1 MKFEI
6 GHKDRTYHY
15 ELETEALNGKKLGE
29 KLKGEEISGEF
40 SGYEFEITGASDK
53 SGFPAKADLEGVGR
67 KEVLLT
73 KGFSMRE
80 KGKGLIVRKTV
91 RGNTIADDIIQI
103 NLKVVKEG
111 SKKISTILG
120 KEEKVEGDGIEAKT
134 EAKSP
139 EHLTKK
145 ETPKPLTEEKAKP
158 HEHVAKEAPKEEHK
172 HQHKEEKKEA

>member
-15 ELETEALNGKKLGE
+15 ELETDALNGKKLGE
-29 KLKGEEISGEF
+29 KFKGEELSGDF

-53 SGFPAKADLEGVGR
+53 AGFPAKADLEGVGR
-67 KEVLLT
+67 REILLK

-91 RGNTIADDIIQI
+91 RGNTIADDLIQI
-103 NLKVVKEG
+103 NLKVIKEG

-120 KEEKVEGDGIEAKT
+120 KEEKKEEVKGKEEKGKEAEK
-134 EAKSP
+134 EA
-139 EHLTKK
+139 H
-145 ETPKPLTEEKAKP
+145 KPLTKE
-158 HEHVAKEAPKEEHK
+158 EAPKEEHK

>member
-15 ELETEALNGKKLGE
+15 ELETDALNGKKLGE
-29 KLKGEEISGEF
+29 KFKGEELSNDF

-53 SGFPAKADLEGVGR
+53 SGVPAKADLEGVGR
-67 KEVLLT
+67 KRILLK

-80 KGKGLIVRKTV
+80 KGKGLIVRKTI

-111 SKKISTILG
+111 SKKISTLLG
-120 KEEKVEGDGIEAKT
+120 KEEVKGDGIEAKT

-139 EHLTKK
+139 EQLTKK
-145 ETPKPLTEEKAKP
+145 EAHKPLTEEKAKSP
-158 HEHVAKEAPKEEHK
+158 EHLAKEEVKGK
-172 HQHKEEKKEA
+172 

>member
-29 KLKGEEISGEF
+29 KFKGEELSNDF

-53 SGFPAKADLEGVGR
+53 SGVPAKADLEGVGR
-67 KEVLLT
+67 KRILLK

-80 KGKGLIVRKTV
+80 KGKGLIVRKTI

-120 KEEKVEGDGIEAKT
+120 KEETVKGDKESKVAESKT
-134 EAKSP
+134 ESS
-139 EHLTKK
+139 EHLTHKKEEKK
-145 ETPKPLTEEKAKP
+145 ETHKPLTEEKAKP
-158 HEHVAKEAPKEEHK
+158 HEHLAKEVK
-172 HQHKEEKKEA
+172 